1 MIEPS
6 ATRPLSMV
14 AALVS
19 GFIRPARR
27 QAVADL
33 AGRRRRGERALY
45 ATTSLVEELEAACW
59 EDWGAVVERLAL
71 GAQAASTLR
80 KEACGTRFRWRTRYL
95 GDDGRLL
102 PIVVTMPAPEDHGAI
117 LAMLDGE

>member
-1 MIEPS
+1 
-6 ATRPLSMV
+6 MV
-14 AALVS
+14 AAMVS
-19 GFIRPARR
+19 GFIRPARQ

-45 ATTSLVEELEAACW
+45 ATVALVEEIEAACMEEW
-59 EDWGAVVERLAL
+59 EAVVERLAL
-71 GAQAASTLR
+71 GATAAAVTR
-80 KEACGTRFRWRTRYL
+80 TQGGCGGRRFIWRAQYL

-102 PIVVTMPAPEDHGAI
+102 PIVVAMPVPEGPGAI

>member
-1 MIEPS
+1 
-6 ATRPLSMV
+6 MV
-14 AALVS
+14 ASLVS

-33 AGRRRRGERALY
+33 AGRRWRGERALY
-45 ATTSLVEELEAACW
+45 ATTALVEEIEAACMEEW
-59 EDWGAVVERLAL
+59 EAVVERLAL
-71 GAQAASTLR
+71 GALAASTLR
-80 KEACGTRFRWRTRYL
+80 KEACGARFRWHTQYL

-102 PIVVTMPAPEDHGAI
+102 PIVVAMPVPEGPGAI